1 MLVMTWPPVPNW
13 INCQVKCCFENLWIL
28 IQFGRRGLPLL
39 DVFLP
44 TDPIHISPV
53 FCCCRHGDQGVM
65 KCSIPDAIYAITSDT
80 DMLNAPYSLFA
91 RYSLCTIMGSAMQR
105 STIIVQDN
113 MLNGERPLPSRNRLC
128 FQPTIASWAAIHI
141 LFTSLFHI
149 LWTLSNT
156 SSSDKIAWFFCVT
169 ATPPLHDHHII
180 FCELQHI
187 LIDIRFVCWQTSG
200 GGSKKRTMGTMQWWQ
215 QQWEGPPSARKKR
228 NDCRLFSLEQ
238 QLDEHEIDTFD
249 SLQTF
254 GCWSTNTMISSA
266 WSHVHIGPK

>member
-1 MLVMTWPPVPNW
+1 MPDLSS
-13 INCQVKCCFENLWIL
+13 
-28 IQFGRRGLPLL
+28 
-39 DVFLP
+39 
-44 TDPIHISPV
+44 IHISPV
-53 FCCCRHGDQGVM
+53 CWLCSVLLFQTHWSAWM
-65 KCSIPDAIYAITSDT
+65 MCSIPDAIYAITSDT

-128 FQPTIASWAAIHI
+128 FQPTIASAAAIHI

-215 QQWEGPPSARKKR
+215 WSSKCKKKR
-228 NDCRLFSLEQ
+228 NDRRLIF
-238 QLDEHEIDTFD
+238 T
-249 SLQTF
+249 
-254 GCWSTNTMISSA
+254 
-266 WSHVHIGPK
+266 